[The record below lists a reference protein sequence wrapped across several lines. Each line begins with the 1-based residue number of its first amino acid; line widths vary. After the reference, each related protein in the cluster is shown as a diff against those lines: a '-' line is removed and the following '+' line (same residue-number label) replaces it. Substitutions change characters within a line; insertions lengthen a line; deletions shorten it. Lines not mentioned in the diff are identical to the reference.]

1 MALYPRASALLY
13 DLPHLTPY
21 ATALAWQRA
30 LFRARTEGAGA
41 AAAAAEHPN
50 LVLALEHAPVFT
62 LGRAASLADLCF
74 PAAAA
79 AAAAAAPAAAAD
91 GDAPLPPAPAGFA
104 VHHVERGGKVTYHG
118 PGQLVVYP
126 LLDLRRFRADL
137 HWYVTSVEEVVIRGL
152 ASASGGATRAF
163 RLPGSPG
170 VWLGAPGRER
180 KVAAVGMN
188 SSKWFTQHGLAV
200 NVCPDL
206 AHFAHI
212 VPCGIRDRA
221 VTSLAA
227 EAAARGEDP
236 PSLAH
241 VKAHVLAAFS
251 DVFNCD
257 LLPQQDAGRELN
269 KCLPS
274 PEQGHQPALQ

>member
-21 ATALAWQRA
+21 ATALAWQRT
-30 LFRARTEGAGA
+30 LFRARTEGPAAASA
-41 AAAAAEHPN
+41 AAAHPN
-50 LVLALEHAPVFT
+50 IVLALEHAPVFT
-62 LGRAASLADLCF
+62 LGRAASLSDLCF
-74 PAAAA
+74 PAPPPP
-79 AAAAAAPAAAAD
+79 AAPLLPLQPPPPPPASD
-91 GDAPLPPAPAGFA
+91 GDDAPLPPAPAGFA

-221 VTSLAA
+221 VTSLAQ
-227 EAAARGEDP
+227 EAAERGQAP
-236 PSLAH
+236 PTLAH
-241 VKAHVLAAFS
+241 VKVHVLAAFS
-251 DVFNCD
+251 EVFNCD
-257 LLPQQDAGRELN
+257 LLPQQGAPVQGQPEL
-269 KCLPS
+269 
-274 PEQGHQPALQ
+274 Q

>member
-1 MALYPRASALLY
+1 MALLYPRASALLY

-21 ATALAWQRA
+21 ATAHAWQRT
-30 LFRARTEGAGA
+30 LFRARTEGPA
-41 AAAAAEHPN
+41 AAAAAAAHPN
-50 LVLALEHAPVFT
+50 IVLALEHAPVFT
-62 LGRAASLADLCF
+62 LGRAASLSDLCF
-74 PAAAA
+74 PASP
-79 AAAAAAPAAAAD
+79 AAPQSPQPPPPAPAGEGGSGD
-91 GDAPLPPAPAGFA
+91 DCDAPLPPAPAGFA

-221 VTSLAA
+221 VTSLAQ
-227 EAAARGEDP
+227 EAADRGQAP
-236 PSLAH
+236 PTLAH

-251 DVFNCD
+251 EVFNCD
-257 LLPQQDAGRELN
+257 LLPQQGAPVQGQPEL
-269 KCLPS
+269 
-274 PEQGHQPALQ
+274 Q